1 MDLNVFGIT
10 QVDLRHVQAAPSL
23 DEAAVRL
30 DALKARARKELRRLA
45 VDLHPDRNGDDPV
58 KTERLKALTELLSKF
73 SAVQVKLAP
82 AQPVMRVYV
91 VQNVWGAST
100 STTSTTAGWTS
111 F

>member
-1 MDLNVFGIT
+1 MDLDVFGIT

-45 VDLHPDRNGDDPV
+45 IDLHPDRNGNDPV

-82 AQPVMRVYV
+82 AQPAMRVYV
-91 VQNVWGAST
+91 VQNMWNNGAAST
-100 STTSTTAGWTS
+100 TGWTR